1 MPTASSSSRI
11 WQGDSRMTDT
21 DLPLDVA
28 NWLDDALEM
37 EPRDISYIDED
48 GPTDEQMEYFKRGGR

>member
-1 MPTASSSSRI
+1 MNNDP
-11 WQGDSRMTDT
+11 
-21 DLPLDVA
+21 LPLDVA

-48 GPTDEQMEYFKRGGR
+48 GPTDEQKEAFKRGWRR

>member
-28 NWLDDALEM
+28 NWLDDALEL
-37 EPRDISYIDED
+37 EPRDIWEIDED
-48 GPTDEQMEYFKRGGR
+48 GPTDEQMEYYKRGGR

>member
-1 MPTASSSSRI
+1 
-11 WQGDSRMTDT
+11 MTDT

-48 GPTDEQMEYFKRGGR
+48 GPTDEQKEAFKRGWRR